1 MIYNMCKFFLF
12 DCLIFSSDY
21 DIADTNNILG
31 IHKYLMKETWYKMF
45 AFIKKMFIGLL
56 NTCTIR
62 SFGKSYINHYSKF
75 STSNIQT
82 NCFKSISEKFGKFL
96 NSFALIFLILVIWQ
110 FNSFCIPAFLPV
122 IFTIVV
128 KIVFILFIALIFNI
142 YIKLICVIGIFINF
156 LIHIFIIF
164 FCIIFRIYFLTFF
177 FLFLWSLYCI
187 RVFLLLFYM
196 FLVCFL
202 LIVTII
208 IYQQVLL
215 FFVFI
220 LILTKMVTAF
230 KVIITTL
237 WMIYGYFLQPCFF
250 SWKFNNRSNI
260 KLRLPVILVV
270 SVMLFLHKHIKS

>member
-1 MIYNMCKFFLF
+1 
-12 DCLIFSSDY
+12 
-21 DIADTNNILG
+21 
-31 IHKYLMKETWYKMF
+31 MF

-177 FLFLWSLYCI
+177 FFLWSLYCI

-230 KVIITTL
+230 KVIVTT
-237 WMIYGYFLQPCFF
+237 F
-250 SWKFNNRSNI
+250 
-260 KLRLPVILVV
+260 
-270 SVMLFLHKHIKS
+270 